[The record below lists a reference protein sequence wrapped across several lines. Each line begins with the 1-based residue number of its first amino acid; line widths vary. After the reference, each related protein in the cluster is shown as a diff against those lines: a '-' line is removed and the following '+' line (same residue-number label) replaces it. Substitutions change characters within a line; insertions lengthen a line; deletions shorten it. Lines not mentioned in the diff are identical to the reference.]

1 MGIEWV
7 SLLQSK
13 IYSIIENEFSQ
24 DIKDKYHMTSDNFS
38 TVGNNFSAVFPFVF
52 IKLLPALERGQDLEG
67 KTINAGLFTFQI
79 DITDNV
85 SQKRARTVAFEI
97 VRIMKG
103 MSFEVTSMP
112 DFEDTKEKHRSTIRF
127 RRLIAS
133 GDAI

>member
-1 MGIEWV
+1 MEWV

-24 DIKDKYHMTSDNFS
+24 DIKDMYHMTSDNFS
-38 TVGNNFSAVFPFVF
+38 TVESNSSAVFPFVF
-52 IKLLPALERGQDLEG
+52 IKMLPALEQGGDLEG

-79 DITDNV
+79 DIVDNI

-97 VRIMKG
+97 VRIMKS
-103 MSFEVTSMP
+103 MRFEVKNMP
-112 DFEDTKEKHRSTIRF
+112 SFEDTKEKHRSTMRF

>member
-1 MGIEWV
+1 MEWV

-24 DIKDKYHMTSDNFS
+24 DIKDMYHMTSDNFS
-38 TVGNNFSAVFPFVF
+38 TVESNSSAVFPFVF
-52 IKLLPALERGQDLEG
+52 IKMLPALEQGGDLDG

-79 DITDNV
+79 DIVDNI

-97 VRIMKG
+97 VRIMKS
-103 MSFEVTSMP
+103 MRFEVKNMP
-112 DFEDTKEKHRSTIRF
+112 SFEDTKEKHRSTMRF